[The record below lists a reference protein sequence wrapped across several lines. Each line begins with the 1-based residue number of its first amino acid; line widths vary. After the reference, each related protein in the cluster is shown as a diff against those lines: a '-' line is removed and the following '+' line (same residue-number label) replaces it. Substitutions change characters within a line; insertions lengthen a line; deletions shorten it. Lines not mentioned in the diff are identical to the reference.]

1 MFFKNILKCAFEKAV
16 FIFKQDRP
24 VIYIQGENEI
34 LCGGTAQFEADVKNV
49 ESSSWS
55 VAWQKRREDVI
66 KWIDTSLEK
75 HNGSTKRKL
84 VINSLCKKDEG
95 EYQAFLTLQSDGP
108 DYKSRNTIRLHVIG
122 GKPINE

>member
-1 MFFKNILKCAFEKAV
+1 MNIH
-16 FIFKQDRP
+16 
-24 VIYIQGENEI
+24 GENEI

-49 ESSSWS
+49 ELSSWS
-55 VAWQKRREDVI
+55 VAWQKRRGDDI

-84 VINSLCKKDEG
+84 VINTLSKKDEG
-95 EYQAFLTLQSDGP
+95 EYQAFLTLESDGP
-108 DYKSRNTIRLHVIG
+108 DYKSKNTIRLHVIG